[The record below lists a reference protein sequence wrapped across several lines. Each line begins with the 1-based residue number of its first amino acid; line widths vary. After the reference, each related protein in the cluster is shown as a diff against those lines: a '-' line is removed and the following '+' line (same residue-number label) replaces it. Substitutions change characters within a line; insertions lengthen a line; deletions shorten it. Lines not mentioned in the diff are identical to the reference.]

1 MRIKYEKTTNTK
13 DKDKSK
19 TNIYVKH
26 KCRSKFRYIILLIF
40 TILLFIFMKFAR
52 EYYSERVSV
61 YIREKAITNASLTI
75 NSILND
81 EIISIID
88 NDNIISKENKAINTI
103 MFNNI
108 LKETNKILG
117 EKVNDFS
124 IDKVFIPYSIIFSEL
139 LFNASKLGFNVKIR
153 PISSFETDIISVV
166 EEYGINNS
174 ILSVY
179 LNVKVNVEIMIP
191 LNKKVANVETNIPL
205 TMIVLSG
212 DIPDGIIYTN

>member
-13 DKDKSK
+13 NKDKSK
-19 TNIYVKH
+19 TNIHVKH

-139 LFNASKLGFNVKIR
+139 LFNDSKLGFNVKIR
-153 PISSFETDIISVV
+153 PISSFKTDIISVV